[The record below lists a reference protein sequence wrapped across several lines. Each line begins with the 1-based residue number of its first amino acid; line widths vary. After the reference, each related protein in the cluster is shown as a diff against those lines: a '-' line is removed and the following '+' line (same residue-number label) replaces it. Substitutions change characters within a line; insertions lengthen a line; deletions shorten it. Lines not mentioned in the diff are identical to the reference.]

1 MCNVSVTTVGAH
13 IKYLITAQRRRRS
26 LSILTDGK
34 CLLDRQT
41 LRYPLPPHC
50 SQQRRMERTKGVC
63 ASGPQGRVIIEVK

>member
-1 MCNVSVTTVGAH
+1 MCNVSVTTVRPR

-41 LRYPLPPHC
+41 LRYPFPPHC
-50 SQQRRMERTKGVC
+50 AQQRRMERTKGVRT
-63 ASGPQGRVIIEVK
+63 SGPQGWVIVQVK